1 MDTIGERIKLLRKEL
16 HLTQVQLGKLLG
28 ISGAAVSQIET
39 NSSKPTEAALK
50 LICSTYHVYYLWLT
64 TGQGPMLEDDA
75 AARID
80 RIIEMGAPNADP
92 FFKAQVRAYAALM
105 TDEDWIIFR
114 DMVDKIRQTKK
125 E

>member
-1 MDTIGERIKLLRKEL
+1 MNERIKLLRK
-16 HLTQVQLGKLLG
+16 QLGLSQAAFGKSIG
-28 ISGAAVSQIET
+28 ISDAAVSKIEAGINNPSEST
-39 NSSKPTEAALK
+39 LK

-64 TGQGPMLEDDA
+64 TGQGPMLENDA

-92 FFKAQVRAYAALM
+92 YFKAQVRAYAIMM